1 MLMTTLLFFGLG
13 TQELLLIAFI
23 FLLLFGAARIPELMR
38 SLGKGVKGFKD
49 EMNGFENK
57 ADEPAEHSENK
68 KE

>member
-49 EMNGFENK
+49 EMNSFENK
-57 ADEPAEHSENK
+57 TDKPTDHPENK

>member
-49 EMNGFENK
+49 EMNGFEKK
-57 ADEPAEHSENK
+57 ADEPTDHSANK